1 MANAINAAG
10 LEDALQKL
18 RRFWNWW
25 SGELVDLVPPHLR
38 AATKFLSDTTF
49 VEIEGMRVLAKRYRD
64 GRMQDFDQLDLSP
77 LPQAERP
84 LALRDWLK
92 RIAPALDRVAC
103 IISPD
108 NGLTRQIEMPRAAE
122 ENLRQAVEFELNRY
136 TPFKAGDVYFDYR
149 VLRRALGEHGM
160 TLEIAVVPKARVYP
174 SLAALAKAG
183 LRPAAVVLGDDLG
196 GERVPLNLLPPE
208 RRRKP
213 APRFSVANTVLA
225 GVVLIAFA
233 VALALPIL
241 QKRHDIA
248 VLNPLVERAKEEAEG
263 VDQLKTELDTLVK
276 NYDFLLQRKHAYPAA
291 SIVMDELTRILPD
304 GTWLQQLNL
313 RSHPKGWEV
322 QIQGETTISS
332 QLASIIEDSPMF
344 REATFKSPLIK
355 GQGQGSERFHLAAE
369 LEPTPVPT
377 AQALDDKRPP
387 PVVTPVRAVE
397 RQAEDRAPQPDAP
410 PAAVSPKQ

>member
-1 MANAINAAG
+1 MANAINAVG

-25 SGELVDLVPPHLR
+25 SGELVDLIPLHLR

-49 VEIEGMRVLAKRYRD
+49 VEIERKRVLAKRYRD
-64 GRMQDFDQLDLSP
+64 GRMQDLDQLDLSP
-77 LPQAERP
+77 LPAAERP

-108 NGLTRQIEMPRAAE
+108 NGLRREIEMPRAAE

-160 TLEIAVVPKARVYP
+160 SLEIAVVPKARIYP

-225 GVVLIAFA
+225 GVALIACV
-233 VALALPIL
+233 VALAVPIL

-248 VLNPLVERAKEEAEG
+248 ALNPLVERAKEEAEG

-291 SIVMDELTRILPD
+291 SIVIDELTRILPD

-313 RSHPKGWEV
+313 RSHPKGWEL

-377 AQALDDKRPP
+377 AQALEDKRPP
-387 PVVTPVRAVE
+387 PVATPVRAVE
-397 RQAEDRAPQPDAP
+397 RQVEDRGPQPDAP

>member
-1 MANAINAAG
+1 VANAINAAG